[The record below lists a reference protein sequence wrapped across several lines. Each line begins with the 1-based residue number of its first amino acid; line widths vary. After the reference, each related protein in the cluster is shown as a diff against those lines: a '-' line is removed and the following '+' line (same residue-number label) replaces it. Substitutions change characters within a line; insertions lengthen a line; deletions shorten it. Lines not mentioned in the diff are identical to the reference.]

1 MSKAF
6 PLAEFSRT
14 VKSFLP
20 FNPNFQQEELIA
32 QLGSFIADER
42 DNLLFVLKGY
52 AGTGKTNLISAFINA
67 LPVFKW
73 KSVLLAPTG
82 RAAKVLSNTSGKPA
96 QTIHKKIFS
105 NDMREEGRFVFS
117 LGDNQHTNTVFI
129 VDEASMISVDAES
142 SLFEKNLLES
152 LMQYVYSGVN
162 CKLIFV
168 GDTAQ
173 LPPVNSEFSP
183 ALHIPFLKQ
192 NFHLNIYSAE
202 LTQVARQKNDSGIL
216 YNATKLRISLLE
228 KDFKIP
234 KIETT
239 SDVVMLSGD
248 ELEDALNQSYR
259 EFGAENV
266 IIITRSNKRANL
278 FNQNVRN
285 RIYLYEE
292 DLCSGDR
299 LMVVKNNY
307 FWKDKKDKSFIAN
320 GDMAQIKRISKRETL
335 YGFNFSECILKFTDY
350 ENEPELQ
357 VKVITDSLMSD
368 TPALSAAQQ
377 QLLYEEIMLDCSGEP
392 DKWKKLAYLKSSPYF
407 NALQIKFAY
416 AVTCHKSQGGQWP
429 CVFIDHGFLNDEH
442 LNLNF
447 IRWLYTAITRATERV
462 YLINFNQALL
472 FN

>member
-1 MSKAF
+1 MYNI
-6 PLAEFSRT
+6 FSLNDFIRNVT
-14 VKSFLP
+14 SNLP
-20 FNPNFQQEELIA
+20 FIPNSQQEELIS
-32 QLGSFIADER
+32 QLGLFIQDDRE
-42 DNLLFVLKGY
+42 NLLYVLKGY
-52 AGTGKTNLISAFINA
+52 AGTGKTNLISAVINA
-67 LPVFKW
+67 LPSFRW

-105 NDMREEGRFVFS
+105 NHFKEEGRFVFS

-129 VDEASMISVDAES
+129 VDEASMISVES
-142 SLFEKNLLES
+142 ESNLFEKNLLES
-152 LMQYVYSGVN
+152 LMEYVYSGVN
-162 CKLIFV
+162 CKLILV
-168 GDTAQ
+168 GDSAQ
-173 LPPVNSEFSP
+173 LPPVGSEFSP
-183 ALHIPFLKQ
+183 ALSVPFLKQ
-192 NFHLNIYSAE
+192 NYHLHLYTTE
-202 LTQVARQKNDSGIL
+202 LTQVARQKTDSGIL

-228 KDFKIP
+228 KEFVLP
-234 KIETT
+234 KIEVTP
-239 SDVVMLSGD
+239 DVVSLSGED
-248 ELEDALNQSYR
+248 LEDALHRSYR
-259 EFGAENV
+259 EYGAENV

-278 FNQNVRN
+278 FNQNMRN

-307 FWKDKKDKSFIAN
+307 FWKDKQDKSFIAN

-335 YGFNFSECILKFTDY
+335 YGFNFAECTLKFTDY

-357 VKVITDSLMSD
+357 VKVITDSLFSE
-368 TPALSAAQQ
+368 TPALSPAQQ
-377 QLLYEEIMLDCSGEP
+377 QSLYEELMLDCVDEP

-429 CVFIDHGFLNDEH
+429 CVFIDHGYLTNEQ

-447 IRWLYTAITRATERV
+447 IRWLYTALTRATDRV
-462 YLINFNQALL
+462 YLINFNLALL